1 MATLEHYWKTR
12 HWLFI
17 AAAFSLAYMT
27 LILYGLIPAGYEL
40 WQKRALVVR
49 QQAQLDQVRAW
60 ADAERL
66 TRARIRQF
74 EDYLSAIQSESI
86 SADGLDGILT
96 PLDTAAC
103 KAGLTVTALTA
114 EQAVPQ
120 EGQTAWPL
128 KIRAAGSYHQVGRF
142 IDYIEQ
148 DAAMMVISRLKLD
161 APSMKR
167 ADVSLQLDLTRYSIS
182 NNVVDSESSSE
193 SEPQSAQGR
202 PRGRRVK

>member
-1 MATLEHYWKTR
+1 MATLEYYWQTR
-12 HWLFI
+12 RWLFI
-17 AAAFSLAYMT
+17 AAAFSLVY
-27 LILYGLIPAGYEL
+27 LSFILYGLIPAGYEL
-40 WQKRALVVR
+40 WQKRAIVVR

-74 EDYLSAIQSESI
+74 EDYLETMQSESI

-96 PLDTAAC
+96 PLDTAAQ

-114 EQAVPQ
+114 EQAALQ
-120 EGQTAWPL
+120 KGQTAWPL
-128 KIRAAGSYHQVGRF
+128 KIRATGGYHQVGRF
-142 IDYIEQ
+142 IDHIEQ

-167 ADVSLQLDLTRYSIS
+167 ADVSLQLDLTRYHVRSTQ
-182 NNVVDSESSSE
+182 ET
-193 SEPQSAQGR
+193 P
-202 PRGRRVK
+202 